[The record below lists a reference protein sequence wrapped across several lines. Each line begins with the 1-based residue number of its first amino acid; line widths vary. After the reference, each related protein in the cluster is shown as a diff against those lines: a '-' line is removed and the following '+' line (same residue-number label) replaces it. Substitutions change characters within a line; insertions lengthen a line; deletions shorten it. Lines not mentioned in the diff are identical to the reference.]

1 MLNPG
6 NYRYDKVLKEYRYG
20 EYPGERSDKWSI
32 PDDIKTVFSQLN
44 SIIETKY
51 TREYLKIC
59 SFYNKMFPSLKNTG
73 YLRSSYNVQPFTVT
87 DQERQD
93 TGTGISYN
101 YLKQI
106 IDQTVSRIG
115 TISFDPML
123 LADIPTLEYILYKED
138 IERLL
143 RRSIRNEDMSSLSTE
158 CFHDAAI
165 LGYAHVLINP
175 WTRKFSKVNDYELGV
190 FESQFNKGKIR
201 QLLFR
206 DYAYPV
212 TELSPYLY
220 RDSNDEET
228 IEKIKNTVS
237 GKDSCDL
244 KLYFDTVSHKAY
256 CTINNTTLSPIP
268 YDFDYVQLVTFCWDT
283 GFSKVTSTSLFDLLY
298 PVQRELN
305 KVNAKLQQLIRLYK
319 GPVPV
324 FNSDVDLAM
333 KAISNSTGEA
343 LYVDSQR
350 SVDSLMT
357 VINPT
362 PLDPTLSAEINN
374 YKTAMYELAGIQQVS
389 FDMENMRS
397 AAAVIALDQTRDTV
411 FQCQMDGIASFIKRL
426 FIEWVHF
433 NKVNPPASETDV
445 DWGDVDR
452 LVNEAVIELK
462 PVHLND
468 PLGNKATAE
477 GAKPADYTQMLTA
490 RIVRDVF
497 KGRITFDMLPIT
509 CDIEDVKM
517 IMSTTI
523 VKYDALGSEIPD
535 CAWEFMIAAFIDDV
549 KKGVTQFTPPTASDN
564 PAPPTM
570 DDSQPTQAEVT
581 DDAGQGVEGQGA
593 A

>member
-6 NYRYDKVLKEYRYG
+6 NYRYDKILKEYRYG

-106 IDQTVSRIG
+106 VDQTVSRIG

-143 RRSIRNEDMSSLSTE
+143 RRAIRNEDMSLLSTE

-220 RDSNDEET
+220 RDSNDEDT

-244 KLYFDTVSHKAY
+244 KLYFDTISHKAY
-256 CTINNTTLSPIP
+256 CTINNTTLSPIS
-268 YDFDYVQLVTFCWDT
+268 YDFDYVQLITFCWDT

-333 KAISNSTGEA
+333 KAISNSSGEA

-411 FQCQMDGIASFIKRL
+411 FQCQMDGIANFIKRL

-517 IMSTTI
+517 IMATTI

-535 CAWEFMIAAFIDDV
+535 CAWEFMISAFIDDV

-570 DDSQPTQAEVT
+570 DEAQPTQAEVT